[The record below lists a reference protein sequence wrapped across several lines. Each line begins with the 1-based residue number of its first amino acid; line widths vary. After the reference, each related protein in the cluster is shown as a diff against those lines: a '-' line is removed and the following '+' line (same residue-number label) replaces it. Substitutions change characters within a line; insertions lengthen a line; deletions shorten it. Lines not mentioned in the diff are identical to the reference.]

1 MYFTF
6 YNNATGKLII
16 SRRMTQAQADAR
28 IAEYSEQSYLNQFV
42 TDLDNKIVNLD
53 TLQVETVTPPNI
65 VPQWLRQRRNLLL
78 SDSDWTQGADS
89 PLSSSKK
96 TEWQTYRQALRDLPT
111 TYPNP
116 TSKDDIVWPT
126 KPE

>member
-6 YNNATGKLII
+6 YNNDTGKLII

-28 IAEYSEQSYLNQFV
+28 IAEHSEQSYLNEFV

-53 TLQVETVTPPNI
+53 TLQIETVTPPNI

-116 TSKDDIVWPT
+116 TSKGDIVWPT

>member
-28 IAEYSEQSYLNQFV
+28 IAEHSEQSYLNQFV

-53 TLQVETVTPPNI
+53 TLQVETVTLPNV
-65 VPQWLRQRRNLLL
+65 VPEWLRQRRNLLL

>member
-16 SRRMTQAQADAR
+16 SRRMTLAQADAR
-28 IAEYSEQSYLNQFV
+28 LAEHSEQSYLNEFV

-65 VPQWLRQRRNLLL
+65 VPQWFRQRRNLLL
-78 SDSDWTQGADS
+78 LDSDWTQGADS

-116 TSKDDIVWPT
+116 TSKGDIVWPT

>member
-6 YNNATGKLII
+6 YNNGTGKLII

-28 IAEYSEQSYLNQFV
+28 IAEHSEQSYLNQFV

-53 TLQVETVTPPNI
+53 TLQVETVTPPNV
-65 VPQWLRQRRNLLL
+65 VPEWLRQRRNLLL
-78 SDSDWTQGADS
+78 TDSDWTQGADS
-89 PLSSSKK
+89 PLSGSKK

-116 TSKDDIVWPT
+116 TSKGDIVWPT

>member
-6 YNNATGKLII
+6 YNNDTGKLII

-28 IAEYSEQSYLNQFV
+28 IAEHSEQSYLNEFV

-78 SDSDWTQGADS
+78 TDSVWTQGADS
-89 PLSSSKK
+89 PLTDSKK

-116 TSKDDIVWPT
+116 TSKDDIVWPNR
-126 KPE
+126 PE

>member
-28 IAEYSEQSYLNQFV
+28 IAEHSEQSYLNEFV

-53 TLQVETVTPPNI
+53 TLQVETVTPPNV
-65 VPQWLRQRRNLLL
+65 VPEWLRQRRNLLL
-78 SDSDWTQGADS
+78 TDSDWTQGADS

-116 TSKDDIVWPT
+116 TSKGDIVWPT

>member
-53 TLQVETVTPPNI
+53 TLQVETVTLPNV
-65 VPQWLRQRRNLLL
+65 VPEWLRQRRNLLL

>member
-6 YNNATGKLII
+6 YNNGTGKLII

-28 IAEYSEQSYLNQFV
+28 IAEHSEQSYLNEFV

-53 TLQVETVTPPNI
+53 TLQVETVTPLNI